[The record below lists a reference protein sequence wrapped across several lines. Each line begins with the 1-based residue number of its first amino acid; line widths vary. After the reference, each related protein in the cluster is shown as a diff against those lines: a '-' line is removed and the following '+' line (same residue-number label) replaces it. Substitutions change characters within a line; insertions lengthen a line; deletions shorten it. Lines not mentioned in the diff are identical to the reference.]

1 MLARQPIT
9 NFSKQ
14 HIDDMIDIKD
24 KEISNK
30 LAEYP
35 ILGKEQEERNN
46 KVLQESKILFKTN
59 FEKILLET
67 YRDK

>member
-1 MLARQPIT
+1 MS
-9 NFSKQ
+9 NYNKQ
-14 HIDDMIDIKD
+14 HLDDMIDIKD

-67 YRDK
+67 IRII